1 MCGSQHQK
9 QSSLGKDLQPRFHI
23 KDGSVIIRNSCCSV
37 KLRLEPKSRF
47 ISLQNHL
54 SHLKASRWK
63 SHLELPQYSILNSH
77 VWNFYNRRRENL
89 SNWKKT
95 PVQTVQFIQDLNKF
109 LNRPNKLVSA
119 CSCASCSF
127 CCLCSSFIF
136 FLSAS
141 FSFIASFFSW

>member
-1 MCGSQHQK
+1 MWLSTLETILLRKRLTTEIPYQRWVCHNEEFLLFSEIK
-9 QSSLGKDLQPRFHI
+9 TWAKIEIYIPSKPLVTFEGKWM
-23 KDGSVIIRNSCCSV
+23 K
-37 KLRLEPKSRF
+37 
-47 ISLQNHL
+47 ISFRITTIH
-54 SHLKASRWK
+54 
-63 SHLELPQYSILNSH
+63 ILNSH

-89 SNWKKT
+89 SNWKN
-95 PVQTVQFIQDLNKF
+95 PPLQTVQFIQDLNKF